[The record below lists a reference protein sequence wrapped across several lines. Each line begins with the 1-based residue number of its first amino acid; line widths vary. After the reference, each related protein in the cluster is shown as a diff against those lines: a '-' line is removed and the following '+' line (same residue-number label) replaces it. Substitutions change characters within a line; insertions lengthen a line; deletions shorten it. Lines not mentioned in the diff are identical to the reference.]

1 MTLIPARINRPVVD
15 VWKTTSRDSERISQ
29 RVLGQPMT
37 ITEIIDERW
46 CVAVGD
52 DNYAGYVE
60 RRLLTEGVA
69 YPDAMV
75 CVPFASVR
83 QSPERSAPLVIRLS
97 IGSCVSRLE
106 NQGQWT
112 QIGFPG
118 GETGWVM
125 TVQLTDIQGPKPP
138 DHKTAPQRAMNLF
151 GTPYLWGGSSAYG
164 VDCSGL
170 TQLMYRMCGVILLR
184 DAHLQRDDVRF
195 EPIPFDSLEPGDLVF
210 FGTAERVTHVGMHH
224 SPGKYIHSTGGSGV
238 ILSDWPDNLATI
250 SYLDARRMR
259 TDAHVAL
266 DCKTESR

>member
-15 VWKTTSRDSERISQ
+15 VWKATSRDSERISQ

-37 ITEIIDERW
+37 ITEIVDERW

-60 RRLLTEGVA
+60 RRFLAEGVA
-69 YPDAMV
+69 SPDAIV

-83 QSPERSAPLVIRLS
+83 QAPDRSAPLVIRLS
-97 IGSCVSRLE
+97 IGSCVTRIE
-106 NQGQWT
+106 TQGQWT
-112 QIGFPG
+112 HIGFPD

-125 TVQLTDIQGPKPP
+125 TVQLTDIEAPNPP
-138 DHKTAPQRAMNLF
+138 DYTAAPQRAMNLF

-164 VDCSGL
+164 IDCSGL
-170 TQLMYRMCGVILLR
+170 TQLMYRMSGVTLLR
-184 DAHLQRDDVRF
+184 DAHLQRDDTRF
-195 EPIPFDSLEPGDLVF
+195 EPIPFDSLGTGDLVF
-210 FGTAERVTHVGMHH
+210 FGTPERVTHVGMHH

-238 ILSDWPDNLATI
+238 ILSDWPDDLATI

-259 TDAHVAL
+259 SDAHVAI
-266 DCKTESR
+266 KGETEPR